1 MNQIPN
7 IEQFELQE
15 IKSNP
20 INKNQLEEL
29 RKHTNSYENLF
40 NKRAQLYKLRG
51 LKEQQLQDE
60 DFKNLILEHYTFLS
74 RPVILIGELAFIG
87 NSKKTVEEMLLAI

>member
-7 IEQFELQE
+7 INLFELQE

-20 INKNQLEEL
+20 ITENQLEEL
-29 RKHTNSYENLF
+29 RKYADSYENLF
-40 NKRAQLYKLRG
+40 NKRSQLYKSRG
-51 LKEQQLQDE
+51 LKDQKLEEE

-74 RPVILIGELAFIG
+74 RPVILMEESAFIG
-87 NSKKTVEEMLLAI
+87 NSKKTIEKMLSAI